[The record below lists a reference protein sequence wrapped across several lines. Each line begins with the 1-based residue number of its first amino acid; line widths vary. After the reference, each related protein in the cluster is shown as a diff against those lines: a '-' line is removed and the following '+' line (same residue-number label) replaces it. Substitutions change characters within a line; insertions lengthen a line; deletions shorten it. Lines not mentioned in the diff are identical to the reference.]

1 MSLYSYKSRCIERDS
16 IKRDLEKYYEELQ
29 ELKTTINKIMDIY
42 NKNKRDEVDDLRRQ
56 IQNMIDMYNI
66 KRDIVELRK
75 DTERLTQAV
84 AAAAAVAA
92 VAAK

>member
-1 MSLYSYKSRCIERDS
+1 MSLYSYKNRCIERDS

-29 ELKTTINKIMDIY
+29 ELKTTINKIMDMY
-42 NKNKRDEVDDLRRQ
+42 SKNNKDEVDDLKKQ

-66 KRDIVELRK
+66 KKEIVELRK

-84 AAAAAVAA
+84 AAASAVA
-92 VAAK
+92 K

>member
-1 MSLYSYKSRCIERDS
+1 MSLYSYKSKCIERDS

-56 IQNMIDMYNI
+56 IQNIIDIHNI

-84 AAAAAVAA
+84 AAATAATAI
-92 VAAK
+92 AK

>member
-66 KRDIVELRK
+66 KKEIVELRK

-84 AAAAAVAA
+84 AAATAI
-92 VAAK
+92 AAK

>member
-42 NKNKRDEVDDLRRQ
+42 NKNKRYEVDDLRRQ
-56 IQNMIDMYNI
+56 LQNMIDMYNI

-84 AAAAAVAA
+84 AAAAAI
-92 VAAK
+92 AK

>member
-16 IKRDLEKYYEELQ
+16 IKRDLEKYSDELQ

-66 KRDIVELRK
+66 KKEIVELRK

-84 AAAAAVAA
+84 AAAT
-92 VAAK
+92 AAK

>member
-56 IQNMIDMYNI
+56 LQNMIDMYNI
-66 KRDIVELRK
+66 KKEIVELRK

-84 AAAAAVAA
+84 AAATAVA
-92 VAAK
+92 K

>member
-56 IQNMIDMYNI
+56 IQNMIDIHNI
-66 KRDIVELRK
+66 KKEIVELRK

-84 AAAAAVAA
+84 AAAS
-92 VAAK
+92 AAK

>member
-1 MSLYSYKSRCIERDS
+1 MSLYSYKNRGIERDS
-16 IKRDLEKYYEELQ
+16 IKRDLEIYYEELQ

-66 KRDIVELRK
+66 KKEIVELRK

-84 AAAAAVAA
+84 AAATAATAA
-92 VAAK
+92 AAK

>member
-1 MSLYSYKSRCIERDS
+1 MSLYSYKNRCIERDS
-16 IKRDLEKYYEELQ
+16 IKRDLEIYYEELQ

-66 KRDIVELRK
+66 KKEIVELRK

-84 AAAAAVAA
+84 AAATAATAA
-92 VAAK
+92 AAK

>member
-29 ELKTTINKIMDIY
+29 ELKTTINKIMDMY
-42 NKNKRDEVDDLRRQ
+42 SKNKRDEVDDLRRQ

-66 KRDIVELRK
+66 KKEIVELRK

-84 AAAAAVAA
+84 AAATAI
-92 VAAK
+92 AAK

>member
-1 MSLYSYKSRCIERDS
+1 MSLYSYKNRCIERDS

-66 KRDIVELRK
+66 KKEIVELRK

-84 AAAAAVAA
+84 AAASAVA
-92 VAAK
+92 K

>member
-1 MSLYSYKSRCIERDS
+1 MSLYSYKSKCIERDS

-66 KRDIVELRK
+66 KKEIVELRK

-84 AAAAAVAA
+84 AAAAAI
-92 VAAK
+92 AAK

>member
-16 IKRDLEKYYEELQ
+16 IKKDLEKYYEELQ

-42 NKNKRDEVDDLRRQ
+42 NKNNKDEVDDLKKQ

-66 KRDIVELRK
+66 KKEIVELRK

-84 AAAAAVAA
+84 AATAA

>member
-56 IQNMIDMYNI
+56 LQNMIDMYNI
-66 KRDIVELRK
+66 KKEIIELRK

-84 AAAAAVAA
+84 AA
-92 VAAK
+92 K

>member
-29 ELKTTINKIMDIY
+29 ELKTTINKIMDMY
-42 NKNKRDEVDDLRRQ
+42 SKNNKDEVDDLKKQ

-84 AAAAAVAA
+84 ADASAAAAAT
-92 VAAK
+92 K

>member
-1 MSLYSYKSRCIERDS
+1 
-16 IKRDLEKYYEELQ
+16 
-29 ELKTTINKIMDIY
+29 MDIY

-66 KRDIVELRK
+66 KKDIVELRK

-84 AAAAAVAA
+84 AAAAAI
-92 VAAK
+92 AK